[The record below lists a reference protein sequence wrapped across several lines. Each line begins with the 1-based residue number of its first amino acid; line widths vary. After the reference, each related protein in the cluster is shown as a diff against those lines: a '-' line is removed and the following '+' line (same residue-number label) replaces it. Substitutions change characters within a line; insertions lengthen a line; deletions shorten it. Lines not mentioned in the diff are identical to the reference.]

1 MHICYC
7 KYLLT
12 KYKYTTKH
20 TKLLEQ
26 ISQYVTFIIVLLL
39 IIIIIVYKT
48 LEQWF
53 PTILVPCPT
62 FFHTFLHIPLL
73 LIV

>member
-26 ISQYVTFIIVLLL
+26 ISQYVTSLFIIVLLI

-48 LEQWF
+48 LESRRMF
-53 PTILVPCPT
+53 Y
-62 FFHTFLHIPLL
+62 
-73 LIV
+73 